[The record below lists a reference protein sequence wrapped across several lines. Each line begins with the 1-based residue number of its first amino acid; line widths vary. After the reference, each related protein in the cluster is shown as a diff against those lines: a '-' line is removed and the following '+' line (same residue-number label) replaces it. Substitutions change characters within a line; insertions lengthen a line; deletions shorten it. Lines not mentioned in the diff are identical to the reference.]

1 MAQSF
6 ADLVAEKGSVSAAL
20 ASQGYSKGDSGSWS
34 KDGGSSSGS
43 SSKSN
48 TGSSYE
54 SSSGSSSDGSSSASS
69 GIYGVP
75 VIDKAKNQGSAAI
88 RNLPDLSRQPGLAN
102 GYAISGG
109 YTNFYDENGYLN
121 GSYKG
126 KADYTPY
133 LDTTGQTDGN
143 ILTGADQARI
153 QALREQAQA
162 GQISWDDANKQ
173 ANAIRSGYGYTM
185 DKSGNVTDLGALS
198 RVDQRRQAWGLPTNG
213 VSEEQQNYLTL
224 MGQGSSAAGSYVP
237 GTGMGSGIGQDAA
250 SQYLRDLYDQQTA
263 ANLAALK
270 STYEQNVADVKA
282 NDDLIS
288 AAYAKQKNQTA
299 AQNDLQR
306 MQMNEYGLTHGL
318 NTGTSGQMALAQN
331 VAYQG
336 NLAQLG
342 AQEAQSLADN
352 ALNLEKLTAAYRN
365 AIDQAQAE
373 GNYQL
378 ASALYE
384 EYVRQENLAW
394 QQQQAAQE
402 QANWQ
407 AQFDASQQQYQ
418 DSLSA
423 STRDNAYN
431 LAMTMLQNGVMPDA
445 DTLAAAGIP
454 TSMAQSYQQQ
464 AARQIAAEL
473 AYQKALT
480 ASKYSG
486 GSGGSS
492 SGSSGGSSGAS
503 NTPKSSGVSI
513 TNRSGVTASPLD
525 YNTIVT
531 NSEAGNYGP
540 KYGLV
545 LGEVQAKFANG
556 ADSASIADVIS
567 RALNSGDINEA
578 GAETIMQA
586 LGY

>member
-43 SSKSN
+43 SSKSS
-48 TGSSYE
+48 TDSSYE

-75 VIDKAKNQGSAAI
+75 VIAEAKNQGSAAI

-133 LDTTGQTDGN
+133 RDTTGQTDGN

-342 AQEAQSLADN
+342 TQEAQSLADN

-365 AIDQAQAE
+365 AIDQAKAE

-378 ASALYE
+378 AGALYE

-418 DSLSA
+418 DSVNA
-423 STRDNAYN
+423 SNRDNAYN

-473 AYQKALT
+473 AYQQALT
-480 ASKYSG
+480 SSKYRG

-513 TNRSGVTASPLD
+513 TNSSGVTASPLD

-545 LGEVQAKFANG
+545 LGEIQAKFRNG
-556 ADSASIADVIS
+556 ADASTIADVIS

>member
-43 SSKSN
+43 SSESN

-75 VIDKAKNQGSAAI
+75 VIDKAKNQGNAAI

-133 LDTTGQTDGN
+133 LDITGQTDGN
-143 ILTGADQARI
+143 ILTGEDQARI

-299 AQNDLQR
+299 AQNDIQR

-378 ASALYE
+378 AGALYE

-418 DSLSA
+418 DSVNA
-423 STRDNAYN
+423 SNRDNAYN

-464 AARQIAAEL
+464 AAQQIAAEL
-473 AYQKALT
+473 AYQQALT
-480 ASKYSG
+480 ASKYRG

-513 TNRSGVTASPLD
+513 TNSSGVTASPLD